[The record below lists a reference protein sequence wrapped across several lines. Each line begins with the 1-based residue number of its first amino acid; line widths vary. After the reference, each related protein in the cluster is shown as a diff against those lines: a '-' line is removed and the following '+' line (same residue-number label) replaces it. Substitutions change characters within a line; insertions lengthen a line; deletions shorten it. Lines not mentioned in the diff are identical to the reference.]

1 VVVETSQKP
10 PIEQGDLVVI
20 HWWDTLEN
28 SSWTEIPLIQ
38 ARRDALC
45 KSVGWFLNQ
54 DENCVRILTSING
67 KDIESAEAGYIII
80 PQKVVKI
87 IEKVRD
93 DELEVE

>member
-1 VVVETSQKP
+1 VETNQKP

-80 PQKVVKI
+80 PQKVVKT